1 LLLYEA
7 HTPSIKTEPRT
18 MEILRAETNEFPHL
32 KATDSGTTNNN
43 NNNSSTSSSSSS
55 TIDEDDDDRFSNVS
69 IQDEKRTTKSPVNTE
84 DKSKI
89 TDENSINDSLVQPPI
104 VQSVVNRTTST
115 IDYTRH
121 RERLAKELKDYED
134 RWLAHRNFLLYTQ
147 AFSMKPED
155 RERLFSQINLTNND
169 ETFSRL
175 SKEERDRFFA
185 AALYNQQQQQ
195 QQQQQQSPYNFHQ
208 YPWATAPPPPPP
220 PPPPPTSSL
229 LIPPIPST
237 TTDQQQQQQ
246 NQQPKSPSSDD
257 SGNQSNSG
265 STTEW

>member
-1 LLLYEA
+1 
-7 HTPSIKTEPRT
+7 

-32 KATDSGTTNNN
+32 KVSILNLDFFLLINEKFQQNTDGPTNNN
-43 NNNSSTSSSSSS
+43 SSSSS
-55 TIDEDDDDRFSNVS
+55 TIDDEEDQFSNVS
-69 IQDEKRTTKSPVNTE
+69 TIDDKRTTIKSPINNE

-89 TDENSINDSLVQPPI
+89 PDENSTNNSSPQPPI
-104 VQSVVNRTTST
+104 VQSIVNRTNST

-155 RERLFSQINLTNND
+155 RERLFSQINSTNND

-175 SKEERDRFFA
+175 SKEERDRFLA
-185 AALYNQQQQQ
+185 AALYNQQQQN
-195 QQQQQQSPYNFHQ
+195 PYNFHQ
-208 YPWATAPPPPPP
+208 YPWTTQPTT
-220 PPPPPTSSL
+220 TSSII
-229 LIPPIPST
+229 IPPT
-237 TTDQQQQQQ
+237 TTDQQSQQQQ
-246 NQQPKSPSSDD
+246 QQPKSPSSDD

>member
-1 LLLYEA
+1 
-7 HTPSIKTEPRT
+7 

-32 KATDSGTTNNN
+32 KNTDGPK
-43 NNNSSTSSSSSS
+43 NNSSSSAASSASSS
-55 TIDEDDDDRFSNVS
+55 TIDDDDDDQFSNVS
-69 IQDEKRTTKSPVNTE
+69 TTDDKRTIKSPVNNE

-89 TDENSINDSLVQPPI
+89 NDENLINNSSIQTPI
-104 VQSVVNRTTST
+104 VQSIVNRTTST

-155 RERLFSQINLTNND
+155 RERLFSQINSTNND

-175 SKEERDRFFA
+175 SKEERDRFLA

-195 QQQQQQSPYNFHQ
+195 QQQPNPYNFHQ
-208 YPWATAPPPPPP
+208 YPWTTPST
-220 PPPPPTSSL
+220 TSSL

-237 TTDQQQQQQ
+237 TTTDQQQQQQ
-246 NQQPKSPSSDD
+246 SQQQQQQQPKSPSSDD